1 MDVPAIFIHNHKHY
15 SMKKLFK
22 VLLPAMLLLVVLSM
36 SATAQD
42 TITKNDGSVIQAKV
56 LEITSTEVKYKRYNN
71 LEGPLYVLN
80 KTEVSAIKYENGEKD
95 VFTGTS
101 QSAKYKFNTTHE
113 VKDGMKFSEYKKLY
127 NVKDYVHQVGD
138 PYNPGLAGAA
148 SFLIP
153 GLGQALNEA
162 WGDAVLCFLTDL
174 LIDFDMGISYYGMIN
189 NVEPYKTQ
197 SVCWFALSCGLKVFF
212 DVFCIVDAVNVAKVK
227 NMYNQD
233 LRGPRLVQPDYSVS
247 PFVTA
252 SPDMGSGSFAL
263 TGLSLTL
270 SF

>member
-56 LEITSTEVKYKRYNN
+56 LEITPTEVKYKRYNN

-101 QSAKYKFNTTHE
+101 KSVKYKFNTTHE
-113 VKDGMKFSEYKKLY
+113 VREGMKFSEYKKLY

-153 GLGQALNEA
+153 GLGQALNDDWWNA
-162 WGDAVLCFLTDL
+162 AGWFLADIL
-174 LIDFDMGISYYGMIN
+174 ADFNIGLNYYGMTN
-189 NVEPYKTQ
+189 FVEPYRTNSKY
-197 SVCWFALSCGLKVFF
+197 WFSIAVALKVF
-212 DVFCIVDAVNVAKVK
+212 VVVGSIVDAVNVAKVK

-233 LRGPRLVQPDYSVS
+233 LRGPRLVQLDYSVS